1 VQNYCK
7 IINFG
12 SISLKKNNKM
22 SEKTPNM
29 QPGAS
34 RPYTFDRVVRIIITV
49 LTILGI
55 VWLLNLLSSV
65 LLPFL
70 VAWLIA
76 YILEPF
82 VQFNRKLLHVRNRI
96 VPIFLTLFEVVA
108 VIVAL
113 CYIFVP
119 SIMEESH
126 QVATVL
132 SQYAKNGTSIP
143 LIPESVHSF
152 LRKSID
158 FESISRE
165 LTHQDW
171 HSIFNALS
179 KVVASG
185 YDLLLG
191 IFSWFIV
198 ILYVVFIMLDY
209 ERLLRGFKN
218 MVPPK
223 YRKVTFKIANDIKV
237 SMNHYFRGQALVAF
251 CVGILFS
258 IGFLIIKFPL
268 AIVMGMFIGL
278 LNMVPYLQLISIIP
292 TTLLCVICSVNASV
306 SFWGIWGEM
315 MAVYVI
321 VQCIQDLILTPHIM
335 GKSMGLNPAII
346 LLSISIWGY
355 LLGFIG
361 LIVALPLTTLLLSYY
376 NQYITRHEDAVGS
389 SDNPMP

>member
-1 VQNYCK
+1 
-7 IINFG
+7 
-12 SISLKKNNKM
+12 M
-22 SEKTPNM
+22 SEKTPNI
-29 QPGAS
+29 QPNAP
-34 RPYTFDRVVRIIITV
+34 RPYTFDRVVRIIITI
-49 LTILGI
+49 LTVLGI

-82 VQFNRKLLHVRNRI
+82 VQFNRKLLHVKNRI
-96 VPIFLTLFEVVA
+96 VPIFLTLFEFTATIVV
-108 VIVAL
+108 L

-119 SIMEESH
+119 SIIDESQ
-126 QVATVL
+126 QVAAVI
-132 SQYAKNGTSIP
+132 SKYAKNGTTIP
-143 LIPESVHSF
+143 FIPESVHSF

-165 LTHQDW
+165 MTHQDW
-171 HSIFNALS
+171 QSIFKTLS

-185 YDLLLG
+185 YDLILG

-218 MVPPK
+218 LVPPK
-223 YRKVTFKIANDIKV
+223 YREVTFKIANDIKV

-251 CVGILFS
+251 CVGVLFS

-278 LNMVPYLQLISIIP
+278 LNMVPYLQLISFIP
-292 TTLLCVICSVNASV
+292 TTLLCVICSANADV
-306 SFWGIWGEM
+306 SFWEIWGEM
-315 MAVYVI
+315 IAVYVI

-376 NQYITRHEDAVGS
+376 NQYISRQGEVKPSPEDQ
-389 SDNPMP
+389 

>member
-1 VQNYCK
+1 
-7 IINFG
+7 
-12 SISLKKNNKM
+12 M
-22 SEKTPNM
+22 SEKTPNI
-29 QPGAS
+29 QPNAP
-34 RPYTFDRVVRIIITV
+34 RPYTFDRVVRIIITI
-49 LTILGI
+49 LTVLGI

-76 YILEPF
+76 YLLEPF
-82 VQFNRKLLHVRNRI
+82 VQFNRKLLHVKNRI
-96 VPIFLTLFEVVA
+96 VPIFLTLFEVVL
-108 VIVAL
+108 VVGVL

-119 SIMEESH
+119 SIIDESQ
-126 QVATVL
+126 QVAAVI
-132 SQYAKNGTSIP
+132 SKYAKNGTTIP

-165 LTHQDW
+165 MTHQDW
-171 HSIFNALS
+171 QSIFKTLS

-185 YDLLLG
+185 YDLILG

-218 MVPPK
+218 LVPPK
-223 YRKVTFKIANDIKV
+223 YREVTFKIANDIKV

-251 CVGILFS
+251 CVGVLFS

-278 LNMVPYLQLISIIP
+278 LNMVPYLQLISFIP
-292 TTLLCVICSVNASV
+292 TTLLCVICSANADV
-306 SFWGIWGEM
+306 SFWEIWGEM
-315 MAVYVI
+315 IAVYVI

-376 NQYITRHEDAVGS
+376 NQYISRQGEVKPSPEDQ
-389 SDNPMP
+389 